1 MNYVT
6 DDNAKKMIESK
17 HTASKSLIK
26 RKVRKP
32 KKKLFQVIDTSS
44 DASGSSNTQNMT
56 VSFDEDSEMLYTG
69 LIDVRSDKSSFDRL
83 ANMLDD
89 QERYKT
95 DFWNTYRTEP
105 EHTTQDEQLDFRD
118 LEDKQRLID
127 TLDKD

>member
-1 MNYVT
+1 
-6 DDNAKKMIESK
+6 MIESK

-44 DASGSSNTQNMT
+44 DASGSSNTQTMT

-89 QERYKT
+89 
-95 DFWNTYRTEP
+95 
-105 EHTTQDEQLDFRD
+105 
-118 LEDKQRLID
+118 
-127 TLDKD
+127 